1 MLFLQLI
8 ISCSLYSVEKQNY
21 LTTASF
27 LKTYQKAKDNFKW
40 FCDECLT
47 CYNEENN
54 KTKDD
59 CKISLIESK
68 LTKIEESISQIKN
81 SM

>member
-1 MLFLQLI
+1 MQFVI
-8 ISCSLYSVEKQNY
+8 NVSN
-21 LTTASF
+21 
-27 LKTYQKAKDNFKW
+27 QK
-40 FCDECLT
+40 
-47 CYNEENN
+47 N
-54 KTKDD
+54 KAQAD